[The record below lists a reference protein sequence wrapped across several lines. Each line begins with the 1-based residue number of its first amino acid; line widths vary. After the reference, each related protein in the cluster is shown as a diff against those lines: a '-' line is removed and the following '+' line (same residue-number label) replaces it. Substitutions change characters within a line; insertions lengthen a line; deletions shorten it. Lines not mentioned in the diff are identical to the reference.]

1 MSERRFLQTPI
12 PSAESANVS
21 MRTGFGGLNQTGQ
34 IDTGEITDGS
44 GFTSAHLP
52 EIRSIRTPKHV
63 RAFTLEV
70 ISTAAIADILLV
82 VAYDGTNTNLYY
94 IRDEKMY
101 FGKLASGMDDRPRSI
116 VQFNV
121 YEDVLS
127 IVGNFS
133 KKLLVFPD
141 RKSMDYDVEDNF
153 ELSDINTTENPIP
166 DIDYATVYNAR
177 LFGVKDGK
185 IYASGFNN
193 YANFNLDTA
202 TDISESNAWAS
213 ETQSNP
219 KAQNT
224 FVALTVYDGHPI
236 GFKPDYMQT
245 VYNTKSPF
253 RIVDVGEFGCVSNK
267 AHCQCGGALFF
278 ASKDGVYRYGGGYP
292 AKISDKLNIA
302 DYSTAELASY
312 KDEVYLNIGGDIYTY
327 SVVTGAWARGETLS
341 GMGNMVATTDGVYIL
356 GNDIIA
362 KLRCGD
368 AYYDMRLELG
378 DIAMQTTDN
387 KRPKEISV
395 LYRLSN
401 GSVTISATDGER
413 SVEKYTDREGT
424 HSARLLTRGIAGDIH
439 SVEINTTGETALCY
453 LQYIFAKGG
462 NTYEY

>member
-1 MSERRFLQTPI
+1 MSERRFLQTPL

-63 RAFTLEV
+63 RAFTFEV

-94 IRDEKMY
+94 IRGGEMY
-101 FGKLASGMDDRPRSI
+101 FGKLASGRDDRPRSI

-121 YEDVLS
+121 YDSPTAVTGS
-127 IVGNFS
+127 FR
-133 KKLLVFPD
+133 KKILVFPD
-141 RKSMDYDVEDNF
+141 KKTMDYDVTANF
-153 ELSDINTTENPIP
+153 VLADMIDSGIP

-185 IYASGFNN
+185 IYASAFNSYVN
-193 YANFNLDTA
+193 WNLDTA
-202 TDISESNAWAS
+202 EDYNEGNAWMS

-245 VYNTKSPF
+245 VYNTKNPF
-253 RIVDVGEFGCVSNK
+253 RIVDIGEFGCVSNK

-278 ASKDGVYRYGGGYP
+278 VSKDGVYRYGGGYP
-292 AKISDKLNIA
+292 AKISEKLNIA
-302 DYSTAELASY
+302 DYSTAELAAH
-312 KDEVYLNIGGDIYTY
+312 KDEVYLNVGGDIYTY
-327 SVVTGAWARGETLS
+327 SVVTGAWARGETLG
-341 GMGNMVATTDGVYIL
+341 GMGNMVATTEGVYIL

-362 KLRCGD
+362 KLRCGE
-368 AYYDMRLELG
+368 AYYEMRLELG

-387 KRPKEISV
+387 KRPKEIAV
-395 LYRLSN
+395 LYKLIGD
-401 GSVTISATDGER
+401 GSLAVGVSDGER
-413 SVEKYTDREGT
+413 DVGRNTHKEGT
-424 HSARLLTRGIAGDIH
+424 RAVRLHTRGLAGDIH
-439 SVEINTTGETALCY
+439 SIEISTTGEAALCY

>member
-63 RAFTLEV
+63 RAFTFDV

-94 IRDEKMY
+94 IRDNAMY
-101 FGKLASGMDDRPRSI
+101 FGKLASGRDDRPRSI

-121 YEDVLS
+121 YDSPTAVT
-127 IVGNFS
+127 GAFR
-133 KKLLVFPD
+133 KKILVFPD
-141 RKSMDYDVEDNF
+141 KKTMDHDVTANF
-153 ELSDINTTENPIP
+153 VLADMIDSGIP

-185 IYASGFNN
+185 IYASAFNSYVN
-193 YANFNLDTA
+193 WNLDTA
-202 TDISESNAWAS
+202 EDYNEGNAWMS

-245 VYNTKSPF
+245 VYNTKNPF
-253 RIVDVGEFGCVSNK
+253 RIVDIGEFGCVSNK

-292 AKISDKLNIA
+292 AKISEKLSIA
-302 DYSTAELASY
+302 DYSTAELAAH
-312 KDEVYLNIGGDIYTY
+312 KDEVYLNVGGNIYTY
-327 SVVTGAWARGETLS
+327 SVITGAWARGETLS

-413 SVEKYTDREGT
+413 SVEKDTDREGT

-439 SVEINTTGETALCY
+439 SIEINTTGEAALCY

>member
-12 PSAESANVS
+12 PSAESASVS

-63 RAFTLEV
+63 RAFTFEV

-82 VAYDGTNTNLYY
+82 VAYDGENTNLYY
-94 IRDEKMY
+94 IRDNAMY
-101 FGKLASGMDDRPRSI
+101 FGKLSSGRDDRPRSI

-121 YEDVLS
+121 YDSPTAVTGS
-127 IVGNFS
+127 FR
-133 KKLLVFPD
+133 KKILVFPD
-141 RKSMDYDVEDNF
+141 KKTMDYDVTANF
-153 ELSDINTTENPIP
+153 VLADMIDSGIP

-185 IYASGFNN
+185 IYASAFNSYVN
-193 YANFNLDTA
+193 WNLDTA
-202 TDISESNAWAS
+202 EDYNEGNAWMS

-245 VYNTKSPF
+245 VYNTKNPF
-253 RIVDVGEFGCVSNK
+253 RIVDIGEFGCVSNK

-278 ASKDGVYRYGGGYP
+278 VSKDGVYRYGGGYP
-292 AKISDKLNIA
+292 AKISEKLNIA
-302 DYSTAELASY
+302 DYSTAELAAH
-312 KDEVYLNIGGDIYTY
+312 KDEVYLNVGGDIYTY

-362 KLRCGD
+362 KLRCGE
-368 AYYDMRLELG
+368 AYYDMKLELG

-387 KRPKEISV
+387 KRPKEIAV

-413 SVEKYTDREGT
+413 SVEKDTDRDGT
-424 HSARLLTRGIAGDIH
+424 HSARLLTRGIAGEIH
-439 SVEINTTGETALCY
+439 SIEINTTGEAALCY

>member
-12 PSAESANVS
+12 PSAESASVS

-63 RAFTLEV
+63 RAFTFEV

-82 VAYDGTNTNLYY
+82 VAYDGENTNLYY
-94 IRDEKMY
+94 IRDNAMY
-101 FGKLASGMDDRPRSI
+101 FGKLSSGRDDRPRSI

-121 YEDVLS
+121 YDSPTAVTGS
-127 IVGNFS
+127 FR
-133 KKLLVFPD
+133 KKILVFPD
-141 RKSMDYDVEDNF
+141 KKTMDYDVTANF
-153 ELSDINTTENPIP
+153 VLADMIDSGIP

-185 IYASGFNN
+185 IYASAFNSYVN
-193 YANFNLDTA
+193 WNLDTA
-202 TDISESNAWAS
+202 EDYNEGNAWMS

-245 VYNTKSPF
+245 VYNTKNPF
-253 RIVDVGEFGCVSNK
+253 RIVDIGEFGCVSNK

-278 ASKDGVYRYGGGYP
+278 VSKDGVYRYGGGYP

-302 DYSTAELASY
+302 DYSTAELAAH
-312 KDEVYLNIGGDIYTY
+312 KDEVYLNISGDIYTY
-327 SVVTGAWARGETLS
+327 SVITGAWARGETLS
-341 GMGNMVATTDGVYIL
+341 GMGNMVATTDGVYIF
-356 GNDIIA
+356 GNDIIV
-362 KLRCGD
+362 KLREGE

-387 KRPKEISV
+387 KRPKEIAV
-395 LYRLSN
+395 LYKLIGD
-401 GSVTISATDGER
+401 GSLGVVVSDGER
-413 SVEKYTDREGT
+413 DVGRNTHKEGT
-424 HSARLLTRGIAGDIH
+424 RAVRLHTRGLAGDIH
-439 SVEINTTGETALCY
+439 SIEINTTGEATLCY
-453 LQYIFAKGG
+453 LQYIFTKGG
-462 NTYEY
+462 NTYER